1 MGASIAHL
9 RTTPDIDEVDDLA
22 QANAASSWP
31 PSEPTRVTAPAEA
44 DATSTLS
51 ATPGWRRYLWAR
63 LLSAAGSALTWIALP
78 VLAYQLTESAMWTAV
93 VVAFDAVP
101 YLLLGLV
108 AGRTAD
114 RLDRRSVIVVSDV
127 LSGVALL
134 SLLLGEAAGDLSPWH
149 LAGVAFVVQS
159 CFVFGDAAHLGGLPT
174 LVGRDAVLAANSR
187 LYGYVGILECV
198 SPALA
203 GLTMTQV
210 SPVALLAVDGASFL
224 VCAAL
229 IGSIT
234 APLSPPKEVR
244 QVATAGPALT
254 GLRYLWTHTLL
265 RDLTLANL
273 LMSIGNGA
281 LFAQLVLWADD
292 AHGITA
298 GDVWL
303 GILYTGLSVGG
314 ILGSFVVERLSDLGP
329 PRAVIGLTCLVAAG
343 SAVLGAWS
351 PWFWAGTALLSV
363 FSGAVFAAMIIG
375 VSIRQS
381 RSPEHLVG
389 MVNTTGRMLALGIG
403 YPLGA
408 FGSAVIAIGTSSPA
422 LGMTVGMAVVA
433 LVWPLLLFG
442 KDTVPEGEPAD
453 E

>member
-1 MGASIAHL
+1 M
-9 RTTPDIDEVDDLA
+9 TTPI
-22 QANAASSWP
+22 AA
-31 PSEPTRVTAPAEA
+31 EPRALR
-44 DATSTLS
+44 SM
-51 ATPGWRRYLWAR
+51 PGWHRYLWAR
-63 LLSAAGSALTWIALP
+63 CLSAAGSALTWIALP
-78 VLAYQLTESAMWTAV
+78 VLAYELTESALWTAV

-101 YLLLGLV
+101 YLLLGLA

-114 RLDRRSVIVVSDV
+114 RLDRKWVIVVSDV
-127 LSGVALL
+127 LSGAALL
-134 SLLLGEAAGDLSPWH
+134 SLLVGHSAGGLSPWH
-149 LAGVAFVVQS
+149 LAAVAFVVQS

-187 LYGYVGILECV
+187 LYGYVGILECI

-203 GLTMTQV
+203 GLAMTQV
-210 SPVALLAVDGASFL
+210 SPVALLAVDGVSFL

-234 APLSPPKEVR
+234 APLSPSKEAR
-244 QVATAGPALT
+244 LSAKADAALD
-254 GLRYLWTHTLL
+254 GLRYLWSHTLL

-273 LMSIGNGA
+273 LISVGNGA

-298 GDVWL
+298 GDAWL
-303 GILYTGLSVGG
+303 GALYAGLSVGG
-314 ILGSFVVERLSDLGP
+314 ILGSFAVERISALGP
-329 PRAVIGLTCLVAAG
+329 PRTVIGLACVLAVAC
-343 SAVLGAWS
+343 AVVGVWA
-351 PWFWAGTALLSV
+351 PWFAVGAALLAI
-363 FSGAVFAAMIIG
+363 FSGAVFAAMVIG

-408 FGSAVIAIGTSSPA
+408 FGSAAIGITTGSPA
-422 LGMTVGMAVVA
+422 LGMTAGLAVVV
-433 LVWPLLLFG
+433 LVWPLLHRR
-442 KDTVPEGEPAD
+442 AD
-453 E
+453 LALAEAADAATQRT